1 VALAM
6 TEFILRQLGA
16 TPEQIDHE
24 RDRIRAELFG
34 AAELA
39 EIVAT
44 ISTIIDEA
52 TAGQKTE
59 VKDF

>member
-1 VALAM
+1 M

-24 RDRIRAELFG
+24 RDHIRAELFG

-39 EIVAT
+39 EIAAT

-52 TAGQKTE
+52 VVGQKAE
-59 VKDF
+59 AKKF